1 MKILVAISHVPDTT
15 AKIQFSADKSTFQSQ
30 GITYIINPYD
40 EWYALVRAIELKE
53 QGKAS
58 HVTLIHVGLADAEA
72 TLRKGLALGADDAV
86 RIDINAADT
95 FEVAFQIA
103 EYARSQ
109 QFDII
114 LTGKETIQYNSS
126 AVGGILAGILD
137 LPFVSYTCKL
147 EHTSASTLQLEAE
160 IDGGTQV
167 LECSMP
173 AVISCAKGM
182 AEQRI
187 PNMRGIMA
195 ARSKPLQ
202 VLTPQNHT
210 EKGKTITYEL
220 NPGRSAC
227 QYFTEDQM
235 DELVSLLH
243 TQAKVI

>member
-1 MKILVAISHVPDTT
+1 MKILVAINHVPDTT

-95 FEVAFQIA
+95 FEVAYQIA

-114 LTGKETIQYNSS
+114 LTGKETIQ
-126 AVGGILAGILD
+126 
-137 LPFVSYTCKL
+137 
-147 EHTSASTLQLEAE
+147 
-160 IDGGTQV
+160 
-167 LECSMP
+167 
-173 AVISCAKGM
+173 
-182 AEQRI
+182 
-187 PNMRGIMA
+187 
-195 ARSKPLQ
+195 
-202 VLTPQNHT
+202 
-210 EKGKTITYEL
+210 
-220 NPGRSAC
+220 
-227 QYFTEDQM
+227 
-235 DELVSLLH
+235 
-243 TQAKVI
+243 